1 MKLLKRAAAAVM
13 ALVLALAATGCD
25 RIRQDDI
32 AVTGVENSVSVG
44 VYRAFQV
51 DNTGDAMA
59 YVENTNDMVNQ
70 TIDGKPAAQWI
81 KEQTES
87 QLRYYIGIEEKLR
100 QLGKIPLT
108 SEQQESIKESAETQ
122 WTTNGASLYYEPNNV
137 SKKSFETYIYYK
149 SLPSI
154 LLEAMYGK
162 DWAQAVSDEQL
173 LAFAKDNVLM
183 ANYMWVLKNAA
194 VVSGAEEKNAALV
207 EAFEGYR
214 DGVNNGQMTW
224 ADVVAAEE
232 SRMNSDSTQ
241 PKSNNK
247 ETWVNSKNAVNLTD
261 AIKEQFFATEPGK
274 ALLVPDAP
282 SNMIYFFIRFTDAQM
297 LSYINENRTEI
308 LSQYTG
314 DSLEEDM
321 TAYGEALAITFDEE
335 KLSVL
340 SIEDIVID
348 TGDEEE

>member
-1 MKLLKRAAAAVM
+1 
-13 ALVLALAATGCD
+13 
-25 RIRQDDI
+25 
-32 AVTGVENSVSVG
+32 
-44 VYRAFQV
+44 
-51 DNTGDAMA
+51 
-59 YVENTNDMVNQ
+59 
-70 TIDGKPAAQWI
+70 
-81 KEQTES
+81 
-87 QLRYYIGIEEKLR
+87 
-100 QLGKIPLT
+100 
-108 SEQQESIKESAETQ
+108 
-122 WTTNGASLYYEPNNV
+122 
-137 SKKSFETYIYYK
+137 
-149 SLPSI
+149 
-154 LLEAMYGK
+154 
-162 DWAQAVSDEQL
+162 
-173 LAFAKDNVLM
+173 
-183 ANYMWVLKNAA
+183 
-194 VVSGAEEKNAALV
+194 
-207 EAFEGYR
+207 
-214 DGVNNGQMTW
+214 
-224 ADVVAAEE
+224 
-232 SRMNSDSTQ
+232 MNSDSTQ

-314 DSLEEDM
+314 DSLEDDM